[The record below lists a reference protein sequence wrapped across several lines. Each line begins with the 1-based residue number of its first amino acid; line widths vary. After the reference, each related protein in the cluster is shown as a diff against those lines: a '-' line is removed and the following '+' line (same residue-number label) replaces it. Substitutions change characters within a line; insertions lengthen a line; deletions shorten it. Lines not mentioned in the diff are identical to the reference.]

1 MKTYNFYILSYLK
14 MKTTINPKLITN
26 KWFKNFIEILNEKLD
41 ELNDKIKSWNYILEI
56 KKDYFWLYFKS
67 NNWYIYQSLAFY
79 SDLEIIN
86 FIKWNLNFYSIMK

>member
-1 MKTYNFYILSYLK
+1 
-14 MKTTINPKLITN
+14 MKTTINSKLIKN
-26 KWFKNFIEILNEKLD
+26 KWYKDFIEILNEKLN

-67 NNWYIYQSLAFY
+67 NNWFIYQSLAFY